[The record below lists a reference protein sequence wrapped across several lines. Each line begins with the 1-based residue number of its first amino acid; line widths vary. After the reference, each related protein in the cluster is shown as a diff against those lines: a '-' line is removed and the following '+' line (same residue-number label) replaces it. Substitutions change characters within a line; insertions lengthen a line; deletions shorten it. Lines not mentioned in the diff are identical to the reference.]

1 MCIRRQAVVA
11 QITSQGNLAVI
22 VKAVQVYSLA
32 IDLVSGFNNM
42 ILSFTHLVLISIFDI
57 QMYVMFIMIQ
67 FKSKTNIYLLFKM

>member
-57 QMYVMFIMIQ
+57 QMYVMFVMIQ